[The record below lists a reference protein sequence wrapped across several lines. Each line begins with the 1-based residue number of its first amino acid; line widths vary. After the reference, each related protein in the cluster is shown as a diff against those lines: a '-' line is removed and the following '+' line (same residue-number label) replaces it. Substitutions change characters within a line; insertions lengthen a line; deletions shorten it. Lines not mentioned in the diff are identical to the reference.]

1 MEVVLEPNAVI
12 GDNGEILAV
21 EVVDGGDG
29 YNNSPQIVIDDPTGK
44 LEMVHI
50 CKQ

>member
-1 MEVVLEPNAVI
+1 MEVVLNDCSI

-29 YNNSPQIVIDDPTGK
+29 YNTSPQIVIDDPTGK
-44 LEMVHI
+44 MVHT